1 MNVSTPS
8 EIAARRIIAWCAGV
22 GMLACAAAGFLRVGS
37 QWWSWALQLRL
48 WIGMSL
54 HTATALM
61 LLHAGLW
68 TLNRWPERRLSRGFA
83 GVAAG
88 LVSAASL
95 VVLARQFISVP
106 VEFEQWLVRAL
117 MPSADKPGHMSLHT
131 GLTFL
136 AASGSVACLLVARGR
151 PGWWRRAAFTLAVA
165 VFCSGL
171 LAALGFAVGTPM
183 IYGRQFSTMK
193 WLTAWVTM
201 AHALGTMFAA
211 YPDNWILQALL
222 EKPEPTLSSSTL
234 KFRRALAC
242 TLVFLTVGLSAVGFY
257 FLRKEQANL
266 RERVHQELAMMAE
279 LKAAW
284 VTDWRYDHLAQGR
297 LVMGTPFVARRAKEL
312 FQSPQA
318 PGVRE
323 IFLDW
328 LRRLMAR
335 GHYSEGLLLDG
346 YLTTRLVYPETAP
359 GGLTDAEAAAVREAW
374 EAQKVMLTLMHRPA
388 GEPDGA
394 QLSLVVPLRL
404 RGLMEG
410 QDPILPE
417 EAAGEAAAVRVGLLV
432 LRLEAARTLFPR
444 IRYWPG
450 VSRTAEAFLIQCDER
465 GTVCASE
472 LRFETN
478 AALRLRSPLDRDARA
493 LVRVDP
499 DEPRVLKGADYRTS
513 TVLAAIEPIP
523 DSPWLMVAKMDE
535 EEIYAP
541 VRERGLVLGTML
553 TVVMLGVALGAN
565 LLWRQRDLEYL
576 RHQMAAERERFAL
589 AQRLAHVMKS
599 ANDIIVLADD
609 QWRVV
614 EMNDRGVETYG
625 WKPDAS
631 GARGVAELFAP
642 EALSD
647 FQTFDQ
653 QLRRAGQLLVE
664 TQHRRAD
671 GSVFPVEVSA
681 RRLEIN
687 GVPYTLAVIRDVSE
701 RKRLERQLV
710 EVSDREQARIGQ
722 DLHDGLGQ
730 MLVTLG
736 FDLRRLEERLAAR
749 GLPEAALASQAAALL
764 DAAITEARGVA
775 RGLLAV
781 QLGGDGLAQAL
792 RNLAA
797 TVNAR
802 HSVRCTVECPD
813 SVPLPDNTAAT
824 HLFRIAQEAVNNALK
839 HARPRHVAIRVL
851 VTRQQIDLTVSDDGQ
866 GLVTDG
872 ERPAGMGLHIMA
884 YRARALNARFQVK
897 TSARGTRV
905 WCSVPLEPSIT
916 HAAPQTT

>member
-1 MNVSTPS
+1 MSGSTPS
-8 EIAARRIIAWCAGV
+8 EIVARRIIAVCTVA
-22 GMLACAAAGFLRVGS
+22 GMLACAAAVFLRIGS
-37 QWWSWALQLRL
+37 QWWPWAMQMRL
-48 WIGMSL
+48 WIGMAL
-54 HTATALM
+54 HTAMALL

-68 TLNRWPERRLSRGFA
+68 ALNRWPERRGARTLA
-83 GVAAG
+83 WVAAG
-88 LVSAASL
+88 LTTVVSL
-95 VVLARQFISVP
+95 IVLARQFAPVP
-106 VEFEQWLVRAL
+106 IEFEQWLVRAL
-117 MPSADKPGHMSLHT
+117 MPQADKPGHMSLHT

-136 AASGSVACLLVARGR
+136 AAAGALMGLLRARGR
-151 PGWWRRAAFTLAVA
+151 AMWWRRAAFTLAVL

-183 IYGRQFSTMK
+183 IYGRTFSTMK
-193 WLTAWVTM
+193 WLTALVS
-201 AHALGTMFAA
+201 AAFAVAAMFAA

-222 EKPEPTLSSSTL
+222 ERPTATPSAPTL
-234 KFRRALAC
+234 KFRRGLAF
-242 TLVFLTVGLSAVGFY
+242 TLVFLTTGLGLVGFY

-284 VTDWRYDHLAQGR
+284 VTDWRNDHLAQGR
-297 LVMGTPFVARRAKEL
+297 LIMGTPFVARRAQEFFL
-312 FQSPQA
+312 TPRA

-323 IFLDW
+323 TFLGW
-328 LRRLMAR
+328 LGRLMAR
-335 GHYSEGLLLDG
+335 GRYSQVLLLDQ
-346 YLTTRLVYPETAP
+346 YLNLRLVHPEGSPAQ
-359 GGLTDAEAAAVREAW
+359 LTDVEAAAVRDAW
-374 EAQKVMLTLMHRPA
+374 DAQKVLLTPLHRP
-388 GEPDGA
+388 GDDPNGA

-404 RGLMEG
+404 RALTEG
-410 QDPILPE
+410 QDPGILD
-417 EAAGEAAAVRVGLLV
+417 EAAAPESARVGLLV
-432 LRLEAARTLFPR
+432 LRLDAASTLFPR

-450 VSRTAEAFLIQCDER
+450 LSQTAEAFLIQCDER

-478 AALRLRSPLDRDARA
+478 APLRLRSPLDRDAAA

-499 DEPRVLKGADYRTS
+499 DEPRVLKGADYRVV

-535 EEIYAP
+535 AEIYAP
-541 VRERGLVLGTML
+541 VRERGLVLGVML
-553 TVVMLGVALGAN
+553 AVLMLGVALGAN
-565 LLWRQRDLEYL
+565 LLWRQRDLEFL
-576 RHQMAAERERFAL
+576 RHQMAAERERYAL

-599 ANDIIVLADD
+599 ANDILVLADD

-614 EMNDRGVETYG
+614 EMNDRGLETYG
-625 WKPDAS
+625 WRPDETT
-631 GARGVAELFAP
+631 ARSFAELFAP
-642 EALSD
+642 EALSE

-671 GSVFPVEVSA
+671 GRAFPVEVSA
-681 RRLEIN
+681 RRVELN

-701 RKRLERQLV
+701 RKRLEQQLV

-736 FDLRRLEERLAAR
+736 FDLRRLEDRLTTR

-764 DAAITEARGVA
+764 DQAITEARGVA

-839 HARPRHVAIRVL
+839 HARPRHVTIRVV
-851 VTRQQIDLTVSDDGQ
+851 VTRQQIDLTVTDDGQ
-866 GLVTDG
+866 GLVADA
-872 ERPAGMGLHIMA
+872 ERPRGMGLHIME

-905 WCSVPLEPSIT
+905 WCSVPLDSLQR
-916 HAAPQTT
+916 HAPAEES